1 MRSVVILAVVVA
13 VLLCSSAW
21 ADDYNPP
28 SWRGEDNTTFAEW
41 GFADATN
48 PSAPDAGWVNPFG
61 APTLEVMGDMP
72 YTQWKADDLGHQGV
86 WKFEDYIQIEIPNY
100 DTENPMKEVWVQ
112 ITYQAD
118 SIGQG
123 IPLEITATPGLQS
136 VTLVDQAQV
145 DTFYYNETY
154 SVILEPNPSFETIF
168 VSPRNCTTYVDQ
180 IVIDTICVPEPT
192 TICLLGL
199 GALAMLRRR
208 RA

>member
-100 DTENPMKEVWVQ
+100 DTENPMKGSGYRLRIRPTALVRGYLSKSLPRRVCSQSHWSIRHRSIRFI
-112 ITYQAD
+112 ITKRTRLFL
-118 SIGQG
+118 SLIRVSR
-123 IPLEITATPGLQS
+123 PFSSRLETVRLTW
-136 VTLVDQAQV
+136 T
-145 DTFYYNETY
+145 
-154 SVILEPNPSFETIF
+154 
-168 VSPRNCTTYVDQ
+168 R
-180 IVIDTICVPEPT
+180 
-192 TICLLGL
+192 
-199 GALAMLRRR
+199 
-208 RA
+208 